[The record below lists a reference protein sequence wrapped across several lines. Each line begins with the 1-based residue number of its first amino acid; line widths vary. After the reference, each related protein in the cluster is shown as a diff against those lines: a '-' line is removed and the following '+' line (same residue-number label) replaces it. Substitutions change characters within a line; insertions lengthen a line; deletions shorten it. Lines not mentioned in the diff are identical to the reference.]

1 MLKKISKN
9 DEYWFYGFICL
20 VIVCVGVLFNAI
32 ATSTNDCK
40 MPVKTTKEIQ
50 SNCWSSF
57 EDYSEVK
64 FGYLGDI
71 FIIKILGKTRYF
83 SVGDIF
89 LILGGTSY
97 ILGSVLYII
106 KINRKK

>member
-40 MPVKTTKEIQ
+40 MPVKTTK
-50 SNCWSSF
+50 
-57 EDYSEVK
+57 
-64 FGYLGDI
+64 
-71 FIIKILGKTRYF
+71 
-83 SVGDIF
+83 
-89 LILGGTSY
+89 
-97 ILGSVLYII
+97 
-106 KINRKK
+106 